1 MKRLGL
7 FLLFI
12 ILLLLV
18 VFINIFVALAVVSM
32 LIVPLTWL
40 YAKLVGRSYNFI
52 IDQSD
57 MLYKLNKFGQ
67 WSLLIGGSLTA
78 LYFIFYR

>member
-12 ILLLLV
+12 ILLLL
-18 VFINIFVALAVVSM
+18 VALAVVSM

>member
-7 FLLFI
+7 FLLSVI
-12 ILLLLV
+12 VLLLV

-40 YAKLVGRSYNFI
+40 YAKVVGQSYNFT

-67 WSLLIGGSLTA
+67 WALLIGGSLA
-78 LYFIFYR
+78 VLYFVFYR